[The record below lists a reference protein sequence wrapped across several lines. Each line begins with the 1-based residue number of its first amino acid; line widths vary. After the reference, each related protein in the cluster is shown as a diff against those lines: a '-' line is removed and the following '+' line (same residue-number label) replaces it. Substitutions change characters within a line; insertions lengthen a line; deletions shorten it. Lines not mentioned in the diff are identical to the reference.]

1 MKITVI
7 GPFFRRFSH
16 GADQRGFMQA
26 LATALGED
34 GNEVWCA
41 AVHDEPLKPDA
52 PFRIR
57 REVFEYDL
65 HMLDVCEA
73 VVAVLDDFD
82 SGTMFEMGY
91 AHCAGK
97 PVIGCF
103 CVMPETLNVMVAEGA
118 VAFCEGIEQAV
129 SRVRMLKEG
138 TLSRAAW
145 TGKVF

>member
-1 MKITVI
+1 MRITVI

-16 GADQRGFMQA
+16 GTDQKDFIHA
-26 LATALGED
+26 LATALRED
-34 GNEVWCA
+34 KNEVWCA

-52 PFRIR
+52 PPHLRS
-57 REVFEYDL
+57 EVFEHDL

-91 AHCAGK
+91 AHCTGK

-103 CVMPETLNVMVAEGA
+103 CVMPETLNVMVAESP
-118 VAFCEGIEQAV
+118 VAFCEGIEQTV
-129 SRVRMLKEG
+129 SCVRMLEGG
-138 TLSRAAW
+138 TLSRRAW